1 MRFVPRLA
9 PSWTDRW
16 LVVLIVA
23 SLVMPPAYYGL
34 VAYQSRV
41 TTFAA
46 ADQQLVGVVNLL
58 REHVQK
64 VFDTDEL
71 VIKLVDRVSAGLS
84 WEEIAQSE
92 RLHLLLKQLD
102 DQLPQVNGI
111 YLVAPDGTVA
121 SSSRE
126 FPIRPSNLSDR
137 PYFTSLRDGYLGSY
151 VSDVHPGRTSGVPQ
165 FNVARR
171 RSSLDGRFNG
181 VILLSDDPAYFENAY
196 RSIGDR
202 AASVVLARD
211 DGAEL
216 VSYPT
221 PMFSGSR
228 APADLI
234 ASVPQNDPLLV
245 NSIPLP
251 YDATVRQAAFQ
262 RIAGYP
268 LFIGY
273 SVPLASIT
281 ASWHRTVIL
290 NGMLVAIGSLTVAFM
305 GWLILRGYRGER
317 AEARRREEAEAKMID
332 AMRMEA
338 IGQLTAGV
346 AHDFSNLLTVIA
358 GNIERLHAGDIGNG
372 KARIEAA
379 LSATARGDA
388 LIRKMLT
395 FARRHVREREIV
407 DVNAALTSFTPLLGS
422 ALSKGIVVEYHLSS
436 EPVICRI
443 DPAEFDFAVLNIVTN
458 AGHAMPNGGRLKIM
472 TSTEFVTAQSELEL
486 AIGEYAKIAISDNGQ
501 GMSPDVVAHAF
512 ELFFTTRKR
521 GIGTGL
527 GLSQVYGFAK
537 QSGGSVTV
545 DSAVGCGTTVTMYL
559 PMVAMEALGEIASS
573 VIACNPLQVPALS
586 ANSYSTA
593 PAARPLCLMDSSP
606 R

>member
-1 MRFVPRLA
+1 MRFVRRLA

-16 LVVLIVA
+16 LIGLIVA
-23 SLVMPPAYYGL
+23 SLIVPPAYYGL

-41 TTFAA
+41 AAFTA
-46 ADQQLVGVVNLL
+46 ADRQLIGVVKLL

-71 VIKLVDRVSAGLS
+71 VIKLVDRLTAGLS
-84 WEEIAQSE
+84 WDEIAHSE

-102 DQLPQVNGI
+102 DELPQVNGI

-121 SSSRE
+121 SSSRM
-126 FPIRPSNLSDR
+126 FPVRPSNLGDR
-137 PYFTSLRDGYLGSY
+137 AYFTSLRDGYQGSFI
-151 VSDVHPGRTSGVPQ
+151 SDVHPGRTSGVLQ

-171 RSSLDGRFNG
+171 RSSLDGTFNG

-196 RSIGDR
+196 RSVGDS

-216 VSYPT
+216 VSYPV

-245 NSIPLP
+245 SSIPLP
-251 YDATVRQAAFQ
+251 YDAMARKGAFQ
-262 RIAGYP
+262 RINGYP

-281 ASWHRTVIL
+281 ASWRRTVIL
-290 NGMLVAIGSLTVAFM
+290 NGMLVAFGSLTVAFM
-305 GWLILRGYRGER
+305 GWLILRGYRSER
-317 AEARRREEAEAKMID
+317 SEARRREQAEAKMID

-346 AHDFSNLLTVIA
+346 AHDFSNLLTVIS

-395 FARRHVREREIV
+395 FARRHARDREIV
-407 DVNAALTSFTPLLGS
+407 DINAALTSFMPLLGS
-422 ALSKGIVVEYHLSS
+422 ALSKSIVVEYHLSS
-436 EPVICRI
+436 QPVICRI
-443 DPAEFDFAVLNIVTN
+443 DHAEFDFAVLNIVTN

-472 TSTEFVTAQSELEL
+472 TSTKSVTARSVLEL
-486 AIGEYAKIAISDNGQ
+486 AIGEYAKIAIRDNGQ
-501 GMSPDVVAHAF
+501 GMPPDVVAHAF
-512 ELFFTTRKR
+512 ELFFTTRER
-521 GIGTGL
+521 GTGTGL

-537 QSGGSVTV
+537 QSGGTVTI
-545 DSAVGCGTTVTMYL
+545 DSAVGCGTIVTMYL
-559 PMVAMEALGEIASS
+559 PMVAMKALGETASS
-573 VIACNPLQVPALS
+573 VMACNPLSVPALS
-586 ANSYSTA
+586 ANSY
-593 PAARPLCLMDSSP
+593 
-606 R
+606 

>member
-1 MRFVPRLA
+1 MRFVRKLA
-9 PSWTDRW
+9 SVWTDRW
-16 LVVLIVA
+16 LIGLIVA
-23 SLVMPPAYYGL
+23 SLMVPPAYYGL
-34 VAYQSRV
+34 VAYQSR
-41 TTFAA
+41 TATFAA
-46 ADQQLVGVVNLL
+46 ADRQFIGVVKLL

-71 VIKLVDRVSAGLS
+71 VIKLVDRLTAGLS
-84 WEEIAQSE
+84 WDEIEHSE

-102 DQLPQVNGI
+102 EQLPQVNGI

-121 SSSRE
+121 NSSRV
-126 FPIRPSNLSDR
+126 FPVRPSNLQDR
-137 PYFTSLRDGYLGSY
+137 AYFTSLREGYQGSFI
-151 VSDVHPGRTSGVPQ
+151 SDVHPGRTSGVLQ

-171 RSSLDGRFNG
+171 RSSWDGRFNG

-196 RSIGDR
+196 RSIGDS

-216 VSYPT
+216 VSYPA

-245 NSIPLP
+245 SSIPLP
-251 YDATVRQAAFQ
+251 YDATPRQGAFQ
-262 RIAGYP
+262 RIDGYP

-281 ASWHRTVIL
+281 ASWRRTVIL
-290 NGMLVAIGSLTVAFM
+290 NGMLVAFGSLTVAFM
-305 GWLILRGYRGER
+305 GWLILRGYRSER
-317 AEARRREEAEAKMID
+317 SEARRREQAEAKMID

-346 AHDFSNLLTVIA
+346 AHDFSNLLTVIS
-358 GNIERLHAGDIGNG
+358 GNIERLHTGDIGNG

-395 FARRHVREREIV
+395 FARRHARDREIV
-407 DVNAALTSFTPLLGS
+407 DINAALTSFTPLLGS
-422 ALSKGIVVEYHLSS
+422 ALSKSIVVEYHLSS
-436 EPVICRI
+436 QPVICRI
-443 DPAEFDFAVLNIVTN
+443 DHAEFDFAVLNIVTN

-472 TSTEFVTAQSELEL
+472 TSTEPVTARSELEL

-501 GMSPDVVAHAF
+501 GMPPDVVARAF
-512 ELFFTTRKR
+512 ELFFTTRER

-537 QSGGSVTV
+537 QSGGTVTI
-545 DSAVGCGTTVTMYL
+545 DSAVGCGTTVMMYL
-559 PMVAMEALGEIASS
+559 PVVAMEALGEPASA
-573 VIACNPLQVPALS
+573 VMVC
-586 ANSYSTA
+586 
-593 PAARPLCLMDSSP
+593 
-606 R
+606 

>member
-1 MRFVPRLA
+1 MRFVRRLA

-16 LVVLIVA
+16 LIGLIVA
-23 SLVMPPAYYGL
+23 SLIVPPAYYGL

-41 TTFAA
+41 ATFAA
-46 ADQQLVGVVNLL
+46 ADRQLIGVVKLL

-71 VIKLVDRVSAGLS
+71 VIKLVDRLTAGLS
-84 WEEIAQSE
+84 WDEIAHSE

-102 DQLPQVNGI
+102 DELPQVNGI

-121 SSSRE
+121 SSSRV
-126 FPIRPSNLSDR
+126 FPVRPSNLSDR
-137 PYFTSLRDGYLGSY
+137 AYFTSLRDGYQGSFI
-151 VSDVHPGRTSGVPQ
+151 SDVHPGRTSGVLQ

-171 RSSLDGRFNG
+171 RSSLDGTFNG

-196 RSIGDR
+196 RSFGDS

-216 VSYPT
+216 VSYPV

-228 APADLI
+228 ALADLI
-234 ASVPQNDPLLV
+234 ASAENEPLLV
-245 NSIPLP
+245 SSIPLP
-251 YDATVRQAAFQ
+251 YDAMARKGAFQ
-262 RIAGYP
+262 RIGGYP

-281 ASWHRTVIL
+281 ASWRRTVIL
-290 NGMLVAIGSLTVAFM
+290 NGMLVAFGSLTVAFM
-305 GWLILRGYRGER
+305 GWLILRGYRSER
-317 AEARRREEAEAKMID
+317 AEARRREQAEAKMIA

-346 AHDFSNLLTVIA
+346 AHDFSNLLTVIS
-358 GNIERLHAGDIGNG
+358 GNIERLHAGDIDNG

-395 FARRHVREREIV
+395 FARRHARDREIV
-407 DVNAALTSFTPLLGS
+407 DINAALTSFTPLLAS
-422 ALSKGIVVEYHLSS
+422 ALGKGIVVEYHLSP
-436 EPVICRI
+436 EPMICRI
-443 DPAEFDFAVLNIVTN
+443 DPAEFDFAILNIVTN
-458 AGHAMPNGGRLKIM
+458 SSHAMPNGGRLNII
-472 TSTEFVTAQSELEL
+472 TSTESVAAQSELEL
-486 AIGEYAKIAISDNGQ
+486 VGEYAKIAITDSGL
-501 GMSPDVVAHAF
+501 GMPPDVAAHAF
-512 ELFFTTRKR
+512 ELFFTTRER
-521 GIGTGL
+521 GTGTGL

-537 QSGGSVTV
+537 QSGGTVTI
-545 DSAVGCGTTVTMYL
+545 DSAVGCGATVTMYL
-559 PMVAMEALGEIASS
+559 PMVAMEALGETASPMM
-573 VIACNPLQVPALS
+573 AC
-586 ANSYSTA
+586 
-593 PAARPLCLMDSSP
+593 
-606 R
+606 

>member
-1 MRFVPRLA
+1 MRFVRRLA

-16 LVVLIVA
+16 LIGLIVA
-23 SLVMPPAYYGL
+23 SLIVPPAYYGL

-41 TTFAA
+41 ATFAA
-46 ADQQLVGVVNLL
+46 ADRQLIGVVKLL

-71 VIKLVDRVSAGLS
+71 VIKLVDRLTAGLS
-84 WEEIAQSE
+84 WDEIAHSE

-102 DQLPQVNGI
+102 DELPQVNGI

-121 SSSRE
+121 SSSRV
-126 FPIRPSNLSDR
+126 FPVRPSNLSDR
-137 PYFTSLRDGYLGSY
+137 AYFTSLRDGYQGSFI
-151 VSDVHPGRTSGVPQ
+151 SDVHPGRTSGVLQ

-171 RSSLDGRFNG
+171 RSSLDGTFNG

-196 RSIGDR
+196 RSFGDS

-216 VSYPT
+216 VSYPV

-228 APADLI
+228 ALADLI
-234 ASVPQNDPLLV
+234 ASAENEPLLV
-245 NSIPLP
+245 SSIPLP
-251 YDATVRQAAFQ
+251 YDAMARKGAFQ
-262 RIAGYP
+262 RIGGYP

-281 ASWHRTVIL
+281 ASWRRTVIL
-290 NGMLVAIGSLTVAFM
+290 NGMLVAFGSLTVAFM
-305 GWLILRGYRGER
+305 GWLILRGYRSER
-317 AEARRREEAEAKMID
+317 AEARRREQAEAKMIA

-346 AHDFSNLLTVIA
+346 AHDFSNLLTVIS
-358 GNIERLHAGDIGNG
+358 GNIERLHAGDIDNG

-395 FARRHVREREIV
+395 FARRHARDREIV
-407 DVNAALTSFTPLLGS
+407 DINAALTSFTPLLAS
-422 ALSKGIVVEYHLSS
+422 ALGKGIVVEYHLSP
-436 EPVICRI
+436 EPIICRI
-443 DPAEFDFAVLNIVTN
+443 DPAEFDFAILNIVTN
-458 AGHAMPNGGRLKIM
+458 SSHAMPNGGRLNII
-472 TSTEFVTAQSELEL
+472 TSTESVAAQSELEL
-486 AIGEYAKIAISDNGQ
+486 VGEYAKIAITDSGL
-501 GMSPDVVAHAF
+501 GMPPDVAAHAF
-512 ELFFTTRKR
+512 ELFFTTRER
-521 GIGTGL
+521 GTGTGL

-537 QSGGSVTV
+537 QSGGTVTI
-545 DSAVGCGTTVTMYL
+545 DSAVGCGATVTMYL
-559 PMVAMEALGEIASS
+559 PMVAMEALGETASPMM
-573 VIACNPLQVPALS
+573 AC
-586 ANSYSTA
+586 
-593 PAARPLCLMDSSP
+593 
-606 R
+606 

>member
-1 MRFVPRLA
+1 MRFVRRLA
-9 PSWTDRW
+9 SSWTDRW
-16 LVVLIVA
+16 LIGLIVA
-23 SLVMPPAYYGL
+23 SLIVPPAYYGL

-41 TTFAA
+41 ATFAA
-46 ADQQLVGVVNLL
+46 ADRQLVGIVNLL
-58 REHVQK
+58 HEHVQK

-71 VIKLVDRVSAGLS
+71 VIKLVDRVTAGLS
-84 WEEIAQSE
+84 WEEIAHSE

-102 DQLPQVNGI
+102 DELPQVNGI

-121 SSSRE
+121 SSSRV

-137 PYFTSLRDGYLGSY
+137 TYFTSLRDGYQGSFI
-151 VSDVHPGRTSGVPQ
+151 SDVHRGRTSGVLQ

-171 RSSLDGRFNG
+171 RSSLDGAFNG
-181 VILLSDDPAYFENAY
+181 IILLSDDPAYFETAY
-196 RSIGDR
+196 RNIGDS

-234 ASVPQNDPLLV
+234 ASVPQNDPLLID
-245 NSIPLP
+245 SIPVP
-251 YDATVRQAAFQ
+251 YDATPRQGAFQ

-268 LFIGY
+268 LLIGY

-281 ASWHRTVIL
+281 ASWRRTVIL
-290 NGMLVAIGSLTVAFM
+290 NGMLVAFGSLTVAFM
-305 GWLILRGYRGER
+305 GWLILRGYRSER
-317 AEARRREEAEAKMID
+317 AEARRREQAEGKMVD

-358 GNIERLHAGDIGNG
+358 GNIERLQAGDIGNG

-395 FARRHVREREIV
+395 FARRHVRDTEIV
-407 DVNAALTSFTPLLGS
+407 EISAALNSFKPLLGS
-422 ALSKGIVVEYHLSS
+422 ALGKNIIVEYDLSS
-436 EPVICRI
+436 EPMICRI

-458 AGHAMPNGGRLKIM
+458 AGHAMPNGGRLNIM
-472 TSTEFVTAQSELEL
+472 TSTEFVAAQSELEL
-486 AIGEYAKIAISDNGQ
+486 AFGEYAKIAISDSGQ
-501 GMSPDVVAHAF
+501 GMPSDVLAHAF
-512 ELFFTTRKR
+512 ELFFTTRKH
-521 GIGTGL
+521 GVGTGL

-537 QSGGSVTV
+537 QSGGVATI

-559 PMVAMEALGEIASS
+559 PLVETKALSESASS
-573 VIACNPLQVPALS
+573 MMAC
-586 ANSYSTA
+586 
-593 PAARPLCLMDSSP
+593 
-606 R
+606 

>member
-1 MRFVPRLA
+1 MRFVRKLA
-9 PSWTDRW
+9 SVWTDRW
-16 LVVLIVA
+16 LIGLIVA
-23 SLVMPPAYYGL
+23 SLMVPPAYYGL
-34 VAYQSRV
+34 VAYQSRIA
-41 TTFAA
+41 TFAA
-46 ADQQLVGVVNLL
+46 ADRQFIGVVKLL

-71 VIKLVDRVSAGLS
+71 VIKLVDRLTAGLS
-84 WEEIAQSE
+84 WDEIEHSE

-102 DQLPQVNGI
+102 EQLPQVNGI
-111 YLVAPDGTVA
+111 CLVAPDGTVA
-121 SSSRE
+121 NSSRV
-126 FPIRPSNLSDR
+126 FPVRPSNLQDR
-137 PYFTSLRDGYLGSY
+137 AYFTSLREGYQGSFI
-151 VSDVHPGRTSGVPQ
+151 SDVHPGRTSGVLQ

-171 RSSLDGRFNG
+171 RSSWDGRFNG

-196 RSIGDR
+196 RSIGDS

-216 VSYPT
+216 VSYPA

-245 NSIPLP
+245 SSIPLP
-251 YDATVRQAAFQ
+251 YDATPRQGAFQ
-262 RIAGYP
+262 RIDGYP

-281 ASWHRTVIL
+281 ASWRRTVIL
-290 NGMLVAIGSLTVAFM
+290 NGMLVAFGSLTVAFM
-305 GWLILRGYRGER
+305 GWLILRGYRSER
-317 AEARRREEAEAKMID
+317 SEARRREQAEAKMID

-346 AHDFSNLLTVIA
+346 AHDFSNLLTVIS
-358 GNIERLHAGDIGNG
+358 GNIERLHTGDIGNG

-395 FARRHVREREIV
+395 FARRHARDREIV
-407 DVNAALTSFTPLLGS
+407 DINAALTSFTPLLGS
-422 ALSKGIVVEYHLSS
+422 ALSKSIVVEYHLSS
-436 EPVICRI
+436 QPVICRI
-443 DPAEFDFAVLNIVTN
+443 DHAEFDFAVLNIVTN

-472 TSTEFVTAQSELEL
+472 TSTEPVTARSELEL

-501 GMSPDVVAHAF
+501 GMPPDVVARAF
-512 ELFFTTRKR
+512 ELFFTTRER

-537 QSGGSVTV
+537 QSGGTVTI
-545 DSAVGCGTTVTMYL
+545 DSAVGCGTTVMMYL
-559 PMVAMEALGEIASS
+559 PVVAMEALGDQLRPLWYA
-573 VIACNPLQVPALS
+573 NPLQVL
-586 ANSYSTA
+586 
-593 PAARPLCLMDSSP
+593 L
-606 R
+606 

>member
-1 MRFVPRLA
+1 MRFVRKLA
-9 PSWTDRW
+9 SVWTDRW
-16 LVVLIVA
+16 LIGLIVA
-23 SLVMPPAYYGL
+23 SLMVPPAYYGL
-34 VAYQSRV
+34 VAYQSR
-41 TTFAA
+41 TATFAA
-46 ADQQLVGVVNLL
+46 ADRQFIGVVKLL

-71 VIKLVDRVSAGLS
+71 VIKLVDRLTAGLS
-84 WEEIAQSE
+84 WDEIEHSE

-102 DQLPQVNGI
+102 EQLPQVNGI

-121 SSSRE
+121 NSSRV
-126 FPIRPSNLSDR
+126 FPVRPSNLQDHA
-137 PYFTSLRDGYLGSY
+137 YFTSLREGYQGSFI
-151 VSDVHPGRTSGVPQ
+151 SDVHPGRTSGVLQ

-171 RSSLDGRFNG
+171 RSSWDGRFNG

-196 RSIGDR
+196 RSIGDS

-211 DGAEL
+211 DGVEL
-216 VSYPT
+216 VSYPA

-245 NSIPLP
+245 SSIPLP
-251 YDATVRQAAFQ
+251 YDATPRQGAFQ
-262 RIAGYP
+262 RIDGYP

-281 ASWHRTVIL
+281 ASWRRTVIL
-290 NGMLVAIGSLTVAFM
+290 NGMLVAFGSLTVAFM
-305 GWLILRGYRGER
+305 GWLILRGYRSER
-317 AEARRREEAEAKMID
+317 SEARRREQAEAKMID

-346 AHDFSNLLTVIA
+346 AHDFSNLLTVIS
-358 GNIERLHAGDIGNG
+358 GNIERLHTGDIGNG

-395 FARRHVREREIV
+395 FARRHARDREIV
-407 DVNAALTSFTPLLGS
+407 DINAALTSFTPLLGS
-422 ALSKGIVVEYHLSS
+422 ALSKSIVVEYHLSS
-436 EPVICRI
+436 QPVICRI
-443 DPAEFDFAVLNIVTN
+443 DHAEFDFAVLNIVTN

-472 TSTEFVTAQSELEL
+472 TSTEPVTARSELEL

-501 GMSPDVVAHAF
+501 GMPPDVVARAF
-512 ELFFTTRKR
+512 ELFFTTRER

-537 QSGGSVTV
+537 QSGGTVTI
-545 DSAVGCGTTVTMYL
+545 DSAVGCGTTVMMYL
-559 PMVAMEALGEIASS
+559 PVVAMEALGEPASA
-573 VIACNPLQVPALS
+573 VMVC
-586 ANSYSTA
+586 
-593 PAARPLCLMDSSP
+593 
-606 R
+606 

>member
-1 MRFVPRLA
+1 MRFVRWFA

-16 LVVLIVA
+16 LIGLIVA
-23 SLVMPPAYYGL
+23 SLMVPPAYYGL

-41 TTFAA
+41 ATLSA
-46 ADQQLVGVVNLL
+46 ADRQLVGIVKLL

-71 VIKLVDRVSAGLS
+71 VIKLVDRLTAGLS
-84 WEEIAQSE
+84 WEEIAHSE

-102 DQLPQVNGI
+102 EQLPQVNGI

-121 SSSRE
+121 NSSRV
-126 FPIRPSNLSDR
+126 FPVRPSNLSDR
-137 PYFTSLRDGYLGSY
+137 DYFTSLRDGYQGSFI
-151 VSDVHPGRTSGVPQ
+151 SDVHPGRTSGVLQ

-196 RSIGDR
+196 RSIGDS

-221 PMFSGSR
+221 PMFSRSR

-234 ASVPQNDPLLV
+234 ASLPQNDPLFV
-245 NSIPLP
+245 SSIPLP
-251 YDATVRQAAFQ
+251 YDATARQGAFQ
-262 RIAGYP
+262 RIDGYP
-268 LFIGY
+268 LFVGY

-281 ASWHRTVIL
+281 ASWRRTVIL
-290 NGMLVAIGSLTVAFM
+290 NGMLVAFGSLTVAFM
-305 GWLILRGYRGER
+305 GWLILRGYRSER
-317 AEARRREEAEAKMID
+317 TEARRREQAEAKMID

-338 IGQLTAGV
+338 IGQLTAEV
-346 AHDFSNLLTVIA
+346 AHDFNNLLTVIS
-358 GNIERLHAGDIGNG
+358 GNIERLHGSGIGDS

-379 LSATARGDA
+379 LAATTRGDA

-395 FARRHVREREIV
+395 FARRHVRDPEIV
-407 DVNAALTSFTPLLGS
+407 EISAALTSFKPLLGS
-422 ALSKGIVVEYHLSS
+422 ALSKNIVVEYHLSS
-436 EPVICRI
+436 EPMICRI
-443 DPAEFDFAVLNIVTN
+443 DPAEFDFAILNIVTN
-458 AGHAMPNGGRLKIM
+458 SGHAMPNGGRLKII
-472 TSTEFVTAQSELEL
+472 TSTESVAAQSELEL
-486 AIGEYAKIAISDNGQ
+486 AFGEYAKIAIMDTGQ
-501 GMSPDVVAHAF
+501 GMPHDVAAHAF
-512 ELFFTTRKR
+512 ELFFTTRER
-521 GIGTGL
+521 GTGTGL

-537 QSGGSVTV
+537 QSGGAATI

-559 PMVAMEALGEIASS
+559 PMVAMEALVVTASS
-573 VIACNPLQVPALS
+573 VMAC
-586 ANSYSTA
+586 
-593 PAARPLCLMDSSP
+593 
-606 R
+606 